1 MPPLP
6 ARPASAA
13 LTPVTLVLSAV
24 LTALLV
30 VAPPLRADEG
40 MWTLDNLPL
49 KRLQEQYGFVP
60 NAEWIDHVQKAS
72 VSFGGGSGAFV
83 SANGLVV
90 TNHHVARG
98 QLQKVSSPEHN
109 YVRDGFYA
117 RTSGDELK
125 CPDLELRVL
134 MSSEDVTGRVQKA
147 VDPKA
152 TADAQGAQRRA
163 AIATIE
169 KESNLATG
177 LQSRVVDLYHG
188 GEFWLYGYKK
198 YTDIRL
204 VMAPEEQAAFFGGDP
219 DNFSYPRH
227 DLDFAF
233 FRIYENGAPVHPARW
248 FHWSTTGA
256 QENDLVFVSGNPG
269 STNRQL
275 TVTQLR
281 YLRDGSYPIRIE
293 QQDHRLKALRAY
305 EARGAEQARRARGSL
320 FGLEN
325 NLKRQRAFLEV
336 LQEPAFLAKK
346 STDEAALHGRV
357 VKDPRTA
364 FAAKSW
370 DRIAAAQK
378 ELMGRNR
385 EHLYADLTRGARL
398 VAIAGQIVRY
408 ADEVAKPNE
417 KRFKEYRDSNLETL
431 KFQLF
436 SPAPIYP
443 DLDAVILAAQ
453 LDDAL
458 QALGPTH
465 PWIKLALG
473 GRSPKVVADDLMQ
486 QTKLGDLA
494 VRKQLVEG
502 GAAAV
507 AASSDPLIVWA
518 RKIDP
523 PYCEDRT
530 WYEDHVQ
537 SIETQAGG
545 DIARARFILDGKS
558 SPPDATGTLRLSYG
572 RAAGYDQLT
581 THVPWSTTFAGLYDR
596 AWSFGNKAPFELTA
610 RVTGAREKI
619 DLTTPLDFVCTADI
633 IGGNSGSPV
642 LNRDLE
648 YVGLIFDG
656 NVQAFGWNF
665 AYDDTQARAVSVHSR
680 AILEALRKI
689 YGMDALADELTQALV
704 GTN

>member
-1 MPPLP
+1 MPHVPSRPALNAPPARITATVLLAALLSLAPPPLG
-6 ARPASAA
+6 
-13 LTPVTLVLSAV
+13 
-24 LTALLV
+24 
-30 VAPPLRADEG
+30 ADEG
-40 MWTLDNLPL
+40 MWTLDNLPVQRL
-49 KRLQEQYGFVP
+49 KDGYGFVP
-60 NAEWIDHVQKAS
+60 TPEWIDHVQKAS

-83 SANGLVV
+83 SPSGLVI

-109 YVRDGFYA
+109 FVRDGFFA
-117 RTSGDELK
+117 RGTGEELK

-134 MSSEDVTGRVQKA
+134 MSTEDVTTRVQKA
-147 VDPKA
+147 VDAKA
-152 TADAQGAQRRA
+152 TPDAQSAQRRA

-169 KESNLATG
+169 KESNQATG

-188 GEFWLYGYKK
+188 GEFWLYRYKK
-198 YTDIRL
+198 YTDVRL
-204 VMAPEEQAAFFGGDP
+204 VMAPEEAAAFFGGDP

-233 FRIYENGAPVHPARW
+233 FRIYENGTPVHPARW
-248 FHWSTTGA
+248 FHWSANGA

-275 TVTQLR
+275 TVAQLQ

-293 QQDHRLKALRAY
+293 QQEHRLKALRAY
-305 EARGAEQARRARGSL
+305 EALGAEQARRARGSL

-325 NLKRQRAFLEV
+325 NLKRQRAFLQV
-336 LQEPAFLAKK
+336 LREPTLLAHKG
-346 STDEAALHGRV
+346 TEEAALHARV

-364 FAAKSW
+364 FAVKSW

-378 ELMGRNR
+378 ELMRRNR
-385 EHLYADLTRGARL
+385 EHLYADVTRGARL
-398 VAIAGQIVRY
+398 VTIAGQIVRY
-408 ADEVAKPNE
+408 ADEVPKPNE
-417 KRFKEYRDSNLETL
+417 KRFAEYRDSNLETL

-443 DLDAVILAAQ
+443 DLDAVILATQ

-458 QALGPTH
+458 QALGPAH
-465 PWIKLALG
+465 PWVKLALN
-473 GRSPKVVADDLMQ
+473 GRSPKAVAEELMA
-486 QTKLGDLA
+486 QTRLGDVAL
-494 VRKQLVEG
+494 RKQLVEG

-518 RKIDP
+518 RKLDP
-523 PYCEDRT
+523 AYRDDRA
-530 WYEDHVQ
+530 WFEDHVQ
-537 SIETQAGG
+537 SVETQAGG

-572 RAAGYDQLT
+572 RVAGYEQLT
-581 THVPWSTTFAGLYDR
+581 TDVPWRTTFAGLYDR
-596 AWSFGNKAPFELTA
+596 AWSFGNQPPFELTS
-610 RVTGAREKI
+610 RVTAAREKV

-656 NVQAFGWNF
+656 NVQSFGWNF
-665 AYDDTQARAVSVHSR
+665 AYDDAQARAVSVHSR

-689 YGMDALADELTQALV
+689 YGMDALADELTQPLV